1 MELSEF
7 LVLSKTS
14 SLTLSV
20 AGIFKVCPMNIN
32 KIIYEGKSKKKI
44 YFQEIC
50 QLVLAIELDGD
61 QLTPLNVLGL
71 IMCLGGICCH
81 VIHKYYMMTT
91 SGEYKDNAT
100 LDVDTSV
107 SFEKTMNGGQQV
119 NLSKYRKDQ
128 SVPLLQADML
138 NSSDSDESGNDNQN
152 GSDVIF
158 DVLKRRDMRR

>member
-1 MELSEF
+1 MFGESDAKQLK
-7 LVLSKTS
+7 LYAV
-14 SLTLSV
+14 
-20 AGIFKVCPMNIN
+20 N
-32 KIIYEGKSKKKI
+32 
-44 YFQEIC
+44 FQEIC

-61 QLTPLNVLGL
+61 ELTSLNVLGL

-81 VIHKYYMMTT
+81 VIHKYYVMT
-91 SGEYKDNAT
+91 SGEYKENMK

-107 SFEKTMNGGQQV
+107 SFEKSTNGVQQI

-128 SVPLLQADML
+128 SVPLLQADIL
-138 NSSDSDESGNDNQN
+138 DSSDSDESGNGNQN